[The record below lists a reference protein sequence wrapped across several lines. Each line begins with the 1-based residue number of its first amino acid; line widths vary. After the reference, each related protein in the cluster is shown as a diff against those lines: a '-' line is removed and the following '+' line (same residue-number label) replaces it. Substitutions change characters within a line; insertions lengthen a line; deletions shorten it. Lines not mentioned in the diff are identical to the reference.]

1 MRIYVTGSRGYLGS
15 ALTEYLRRQGWT
27 VVENQ
32 CDIRDYR
39 GLLDELIT
47 ATPQLIIHLAACS
60 TIEKCEQHP
69 RQALTT
75 NAIGTRNI
83 VSIMKTIGCRNI
95 IYASSEAVYGS
106 SNYPVTEYSKV
117 NPSSVYGI
125 TKLLGELCIRNSRV
139 NYVIMRMSN
148 VGGFHSHFSR
158 HSEGTRLW
166 GRLYNATRNGHPF
179 TVYGIDYHT
188 RDGTEERDYLHI
200 QDAVHAY
207 YLTALRLTSPSSA
220 SLPRPL
226 RSPSSASLPR
236 PLRSPVANRSPS
248 SASLPRPHPRIEVIL
263 NLASGYTFTVG
274 EIVRMWQDH
283 LYHQGSPV
291 LDIVVGSRRPG
302 DPDSIAM
309 TTHQLFQYLSW
320 RPRLAI
326 SDIIGSYY

>member
-226 RSPSSASLPR
+226 
-236 PLRSPVANRSPS
+236 
-248 SASLPRPHPRIEVIL
+248 PHPRIEVIL